1 MRRRAISD
9 ARSCNFL
16 RNDDHVLVV
25 GVTEHGGHAFEVLLD
40 HGADPAVLAFDQGYV
55 VLRPVDA
62 SRAGSGE
69 LILRLWCVQ

>member
-1 MRRRAISD
+1 
-9 ARSCNFL
+9 L
-16 RNDDHVLVV
+16 RNDDQVLVV

-40 HGADPAVLAFDQGYV
+40 HGADPDVLAFDQGYV

-69 LILRLWCVQ
+69 LILRLLVPTWLTFGRSGVEVVLG